1 MSLLTIEP
9 AFRWTGKAF
18 FRGLR
23 NGSLVQIKTLW
34 LSESVLLLS
43 PMIPHIGGACLQ
55 RLFLCCCNMLLV
67 TLILFLV
74 LWLLLTA
81 LITVGIGTTI
91 FSLLLVLVATLIL
104 LLIINLL

>member
-9 AFRWTGKAF
+9 AFRCSDKAF
-18 FRGLR
+18 FRSLR

-34 LSESVLLLS
+34 LSESVILLS
-43 PMIPHIGGACLQ
+43 FMIPHIGGTCLQ
-55 RLFLCCCNMLLV
+55 CLFLCCCTMLLASLV
-67 TLILFLV
+67 LLLV

>member
-9 AFRWTGKAF
+9 AFRCSDKAF
-18 FRGLR
+18 FRSLR

-34 LSESVLLLS
+34 LSESVILLS
-43 PMIPHIGGACLQ
+43 FMIPHIGGTCLQ
-55 RLFLCCCNMLLV
+55 CLFLCCCTMLLASLV
-67 TLILFLV
+67 LLLV
-74 LWLLLTA
+74 LWLLTA
-81 LITVGIGTTI
+81 LITVSIGTTI